1 MLAHFLGWVAKST
14 MFRSWIVS
22 LFQVRLGVPTSV
34 LKPLPTSRLDS
45 PTSATAGTDLQSIL
59 FELIEFTFDNWLPN
73 FAECW
78 WDHLL
83 LDVLGCNLLGEHGP
97 KRLSP
102 ACLPPASA
110 LPALQ
115 LRPCG
120 SLACAI
126 SPVFC

>member
-1 MLAHFLGWVAKST
+1 M
-14 MFRSWIVS
+14 
-22 LFQVRLGVPTSV
+22 
-34 LKPLPTSRLDS
+34 
-45 PTSATAGTDLQSIL
+45 QSIL

-115 LRPCG
+115 LPRAHTYC
-120 SLACAI
+120 L
-126 SPVFC
+126 PV